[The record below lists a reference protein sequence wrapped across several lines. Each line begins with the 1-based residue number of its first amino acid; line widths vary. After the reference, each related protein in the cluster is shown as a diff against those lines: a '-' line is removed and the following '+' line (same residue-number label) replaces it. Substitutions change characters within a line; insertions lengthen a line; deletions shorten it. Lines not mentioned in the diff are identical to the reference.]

1 MWHNKLH
8 SEIVSRPDI
17 SYFDYCVE
25 NLYEK
30 TAIAILF
37 FTALWCRFCVSFRN
51 VTDALS
57 AHNFM
62 DVDKICDEFNEI
74 TKKNEVKISG
84 RLLFIQRCREYSG
97 IPDNLMNLKII

>member
-74 TKKNEVKISG
+74 TKKMKLKFPEDS
-84 RLLFIQRCREYSG
+84 YSFKG
-97 IPDNLMNLKII
+97 VESILEFLIIWWI